1 MGLGTTIEG
10 TGSIYNLGGV
20 QITNPTNGQT
30 LVYDSVT
37 ELWVNSSGGGAT
49 GYQTIQGNGTGV
61 AQETTINFIGS
72 GVTVTDDPGNNRTN
86 VTISSSGTSYYQTVQ
101 GQGSSATQEAILNFA
116 SDTFTVVDD
125 PANFRTNV
133 SVSGVISWSVV
144 AANTGMTVQTG
155 YINNSASLITFTLPA
170 AANPGDTVR
179 IVGYGTGLWQ
189 VNQNAGQT
197 IRFGKYDTTTG
208 TGGSIASTN
217 QGDSVEVVCVA
228 ANTLFVV
235 ASATGNIL
243 IT

>member
-1 MGLGTTIEG
+1 MGLGGTIEG
-10 TGSIYNLGGV
+10 GGDINSLGGV
-20 QITNPTNGQT
+20 NINNPTNGQF
-30 LVYDSVT
+30 LVYDASSGN
-37 ELWVNSSGGGAT
+37 WINSNGGGAT
-49 GYQTIQGNGTGV
+49 GYQTIQGQGV
-61 AQETTINFIGS
+61 ALPQET
-72 GVTVTDDPGNNRTN
+72 
-86 VTISSSGTSYYQTVQ
+86 
-101 GQGSSATQEAILNFA
+101 ILNFA

-197 IRFGKYDTTTG
+197 IRFGKYNTTTG

-235 ASATGNIL
+235 ASAMGNIL

>member
-1 MGLGTTIEG
+1 MGLGGTIEG
-10 TGSIYNLGGV
+10 GGDINSLGGV
-20 QITNPTNGQT
+20 SINNPTQGQT
-30 LVYDSVT
+30 LIYDATSG
-37 ELWVNSSGGGAT
+37 LWINSSGGGAT
-49 GYQTIQGNGTGV
+49 GYQTIQGQGV
-61 AQETTINFIGS
+61 SLPQET
-72 GVTVTDDPGNNRTN
+72 V
-86 VTISSSGTSYYQTVQ
+86 
-101 GQGSSATQEAILNFA
+101 LNFA

-133 SVSGVISWSVV
+133 SVSGVISWDVV

-189 VNQNAGQT
+189 INQNAGQT
-197 IRFGKYDTTTG
+197 IRFGKYNSTTG
-208 TGGSIASTN
+208 TSGSIASTN

-235 ASATGNIL
+235 ASAMGNIL